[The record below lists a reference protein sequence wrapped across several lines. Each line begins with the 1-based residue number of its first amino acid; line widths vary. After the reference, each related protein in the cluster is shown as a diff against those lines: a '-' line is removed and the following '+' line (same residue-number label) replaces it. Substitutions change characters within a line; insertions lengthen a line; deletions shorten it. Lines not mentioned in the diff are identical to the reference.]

1 MSDILILGG
10 GFAGVWSAMAAAR
23 LRHELGGDL
32 TIALVAP
39 GEDLTIRPRL
49 YQANPGT
56 MRVPL
61 DRVLRPVGVRRIA
74 GQAITVDTSGRTV
87 TVVDGTGSTHVVDYR
102 RLVLATGSALV
113 RPTMPG
119 AEHLH
124 DVDTLGGAV
133 ALDAHL
139 HRLPAGPACAG
150 QFTAVVAGAGFTG
163 IEVSIELMDRLQ
175 AIAGPLSHKVRVILL
190 ERADTV
196 GPELGSGPRSAIR
209 TALNQVGVEA
219 RLNTSLSAVTPT
231 GATLRD
237 GTVIAAH
244 TVIWTAGM
252 AASPL
257 TRQIVGRRDPLGRL
271 LVDPQLRVPES
282 PDVFASGDTAAADTG
297 DGHLTLQSCQHAIP
311 LGRIA
316 GHNAAA
322 DLLGHPAVPFSPEPY
337 VTCLDLGSAGAV
349 FTTGFDREVRMTGAA
364 AKGLKR
370 SINERR
376 IYPPLDDAKAILN
389 AGDPKRTWAEMA

>member
-1 MSDILILGG
+1 M
-10 GFAGVWSAMAAAR
+10 
-23 LRHELGGDL
+23 
-32 TIALVAP
+32 
-39 GEDLTIRPRL
+39 
-49 YQANPGT
+49 
-56 MRVPL
+56 
-61 DRVLRPVGVRRIA
+61 
-74 GQAITVDTSGRTV
+74 
-87 TVVDGTGSTHVVDYR
+87 
-102 RLVLATGSALV
+102 
-113 RPTMPG
+113 
-119 AEHLH
+119 
-124 DVDTLGGAV
+124 
-133 ALDAHL
+133 
-139 HRLPAGPACAG
+139 
-150 QFTAVVAGAGFTG
+150 AGAGFTG
-163 IEVSIELMDRLQ
+163 IEVSTELKDRLQ

-196 GPELGSGPRSAIR
+196 GPELGSGPCSAICA
-209 TALNQVGVEA
+209 ALNQVGVEA

-231 GATLRD
+231 GATLSD

-257 TRQIVGRRDPLGRL
+257 TRQIVGRHDPLGRL

-282 PDVFASGDTAAADTG
+282 PDVFASGDAAAADTG
-297 DGHLTLQSCQHAIP
+297 GGHPTLQSCQHAIP

-349 FTTGFDREVRMTGAA
+349 FTTGLDREVRMTGAP